1 MSLSTDEHGDNI
13 IPLKNSLH
21 QNYPNPFNPI
31 TSIPFDIIKNDKV
44 RLSIYNVKGE
54 MVRTLLNSHLDPG
67 SYEMRWDGRS
77 DRGVILS
84 AGMYFVELK
93 GTSFRETNKMIYLK

>member
-1 MSLSTDEHGDNI
+1 MG
-13 IPLKNSLH
+13 
-21 QNYPNPFNPI
+21 
-31 TSIPFDIIKNDKV
+31 
-44 RLSIYNVKGE
+44 
-54 MVRTLLNSHLDPG
+54 RTLLYSHLDPG

-77 DRGVILS
+77 DKGVNLS